1 MHFIQLSNYEM
12 ARQSLK
18 DANDSVKNCMP
29 WKRDEA
35 ESLMMLILDTYSLQL
50 RSWVPVIV
58 FDSEKCILVLVL
70 SAFICINNEN
80 GALYVFLSLLR
91 HSFVQDVWTVYN
103 IFKFSLAVRPNGYKQ
118 RKLNAIFIHFF
129 CLCPLGLSIKL
140 SWIFYL

>member
-1 MHFIQLSNYEM
+1 
-12 ARQSLK
+12 
-18 DANDSVKNCMP
+18 MP

-58 FDSEKCILVLVL
+58 FDSEKCIVVLVL

-103 IFKFSLAVRPNGYKQ
+103 IFKFSLAVRPNGTNKG
-118 RKLNAIFIHFF
+118 N
-129 CLCPLGLSIKL
+129 
-140 SWIFYL
+140 